1 MTNLEA
7 IITGAIGSLLALLG
21 TRVLVWLRIDD
32 PVGAS
37 TVHGVAGLWSM
48 VAVGLFAQNDNLEG
62 YSKVDNFYKLIKL
75 LDHHKKLLQK

>member
-7 IITGAIGSLLALLG
+7 IMTGGIGSLLALCG
-21 TRVLVWLRIDD
+21 TRLLVWLRVDD

-37 TVHGVAGLWSM
+37 AVHGVAGLWSM

-62 YSKVDNFYKLIKL
+62 YSQVDNF
-75 LDHHKKLLQK
+75 